1 MALYLV
7 QHGKS
12 LSKEQ
17 DPEQGLSQEG
27 YADVNRIAEVA
38 AGYGVR
44 PAAIRHS
51 GKKRAR
57 QTAEIFAEALLGEM
71 SKTEPISGIDP
82 LDDVAAVANTLK
94 TGDNLML
101 VGHLPFME
109 RLTGFLDYRVGRKA
123 CFQVPERG
131 DRLPGQGPGR
141 PMVVHKMDADAQD
154 RISLEA
160 FTARGVRAL
169 VRGGRQYLR

>member
-12 LSKEQ
+12 LPQEQ

-27 YADVNRIAEVA
+27 FTDVNRIAEVA
-38 AGYGVR
+38 ANYGVR
-44 PAAIRHS
+44 PSAIRHS

-57 QTAEIFAEALLGEM
+57 QTAEIFAEALLGDM
-71 SKTEPISGIDP
+71 SKVGPISGIDP
-82 LDDVAAVANTLK
+82 LDDVAAVANALK

-109 RLTGFLDYRVGRKA
+109 RLAGFLIAGSAERLVFK
-123 CFQVPERG
+123 FQNGGIVCLDKNR
-131 DRLPGQGPGR
+131 
-141 PMVVHKMDADAQD
+141 DAQWWFIKWTLSP
-154 RISLEA
+154 RIE
-160 FTARGVRAL
+160 
-169 VRGGRQYLR
+169 